1 MRSYHIALIV
11 ISIIFIIIGYYQ
23 SYYQHN
29 IVDAVR
35 DNSSNASMMMNEN
48 SNTMKGSNISTGQS
62 SSSSSLFSFNPD
74 VPILMP
80 LVEGYYNG
88 TKVYFI
94 HTETS
99 EKIMSDMMTNMINFP
114 TLYVPQLLSV
124 IPEENMSKVYVFTNG
139 ITGSGPYGGGPFM
152 FQIDVFDSIPI
163 QKDKYSQYRV
173 PYLVR
178 WNENAT
184 ARVLTSEEAILQ
196 AEKNGELTVQ
206 RSEVVI
212 NAPIIVWNGPDGEP
226 KILPN
231 TDNIFQSIPGF
242 SGEVIYVNTDEFV
255 SRIKLNPLNSTG
267 QENITHVSINQ

>member
-1 MRSYHIALIV
+1 MKSYHIALIV
-11 ISIIFIIIGYYQ
+11 ISTTFIIIGYYQ
-23 SYYQHN
+23 PYYQHN

-48 SNTMKGSNISTGQS
+48 SNTMKGSNISTRQLSTS
-62 SSSSSLFSFNPD
+62 SSFSFNTD
-74 VPILMP
+74 VPILIP
-80 LVEGYYNG
+80 LIDGYYNG
-88 TKVYFI
+88 TRVYFI

-99 EKIMSDMMTNMINFP
+99 EKSMSDMMTNMINFP
-114 TLYVPQLLSV
+114 TLYVPQLSSM
-124 IPEENMSKVYVFTNG
+124 IPEKNMSKVYVFTNG
-139 ITGSGPYGGGPFM
+139 IPGSGPYGGGPFM

-173 PYLVR
+173 PYLVT

-196 AEKNGELTVQ
+196 AEKNRELTIQ
-206 RSEVVI
+206 RSEVVV
-212 NAPIIVWNGPDGEP
+212 NAPIIAWNGTDGKP

-231 TDNIFQSIPGF
+231 IDNIFRSIPGS
-242 SGEVIYVNTDEFV
+242 SGEVIYVNTDEYV

-267 QENITHVSINQ
+267 